1 MVRSIAW
8 LAGVVV
14 LLGGCARMPVNV
26 PNNVGTAGVVVAEI
40 RSNFIDV
47 NGKYRPLGIGEY
59 RNLLSPQINGTTYE
73 RALRDGFLVL
83 TLPPGEYQLTDLNG
97 GTTGPSIAG
106 WLSAFSQTSVTAAYP
121 LDITF
126 RVARG
131 RATYLGKLYLYAP
144 RPDSKEFAVVTVDD
158 AKGMADYLK
167 ANHAALYA
175 SLSSPALLPAPQ
187 EYAEAAQLAKL
198 RKILATRKVREMS
211 ALLVGAGSTRSDDW
225 QAQAIARSE
234 LLELAWEGDMTRT
247 VEHVG
252 GQLGTLAR
260 VGPGASGKLEL
271 APIESGTLASLD
283 WCTFDRNRGVC
294 PLPGSSYLLV
304 RGSTATHKAW
314 PAGGAKPA
322 LMRVFG
328 SNGIVAVDQNARI
341 WISLDDG
348 ATWKSHAWL
357 ALERPMRVNEYDS
370 SEPYSPVGF
379 RRGKQGFYLY
389 SRADLKSES
398 LLYVPYAG
406 ESVRRIELP
415 SDARRVRGVVE
426 SPGQGLLVAAH
437 SSGLVASEMVFYLA
451 GGAQTWV
458 KHRIPAE
465 LCPNFLPEQSGASL
479 RVVCAQGQFRS
490 VDLGKTWNR
499 LPDDVA
505 MR

>member
-1 MVRSIAW
+1 MVRSFAW
-8 LAGVVV
+8 CAGIVV

-83 TLPPGEYQLTDLNG
+83 TLPPGEYRLTNLNG

-106 WLSAFSQTSVTAAYP
+106 WLSAFSQTSATTAYP
-121 LDITF
+121 LDIKFTIE
-126 RVARG
+126 RG

-144 RPDSKEFAVVTVDD
+144 RPESKEFAVVAVDD
-158 AKGMADYLK
+158 TRGMADYLK
-167 ANHAALYA
+167 TNHPALYA
-175 SLSSPALLPAPQ
+175 SLRSPEFLAAPQ
-187 EYAEAAQLAKL
+187 EYADAAQLAKL

-211 ALLVGAGSTRSDDW
+211 ALLVGAGSTRSEDW
-225 QAQAIARSE
+225 QAQALARSE

-252 GQLGTLAR
+252 GQLGALAR
-260 VGPGASGKLEL
+260 VAPNANGKLEL
-271 APIESGTLASLD
+271 APIESGTLAGLD
-283 WCTFDRNRGVC
+283 WCTFDRDRGVC

-304 RGSTATHKAW
+304 RGATATHKAW
-314 PAGGAKPA
+314 PAGSAKPV
-322 LMRVFG
+322 LLRVFG
-328 SNGIVAVDQNARI
+328 SNGIVAVDQNARV
-341 WISLDDG
+341 WLSLDDG
-348 ATWKSHAWL
+348 ATWKSQAWL
-357 ALERPMRVNEYDS
+357 ALRQPMRVNDYDT
-370 SEPYSPVGF
+370 SEPYGPVGF

-389 SRADLKSES
+389 SRADLKPES

-406 ESVRRIELP
+406 EGVRNIQLP
-415 SDARRVRGVVE
+415 PDARRVRGVVE
-426 SPGQGLLVAAH
+426 SPGRGLLVAAH
-437 SSGLVASEMVFYLA
+437 SSGLVANEMVFHLA

-458 KHRIPAE
+458 KHRIPAVF
-465 LCPNFLPEQSGASL
+465 CPHFLPEQSGASL

-490 VDLGKTWNR
+490 VDLGKTWSR